1 MLHSPVPDFP
11 AEHPGVLALVS
22 LDLGLDLR
30 GGQLGL
36 AAPQHPGPDAAS
48 LLVPGDHTALVISR
62 SVRSRIVF
70 KGADGEGIGFKDN
83 YKLKIKILFLSGC

>member
-36 AAPQHPGPDAAS
+36 AAPQHPGPDAAG
-48 LLVPGDHTALVISR
+48 LLVPGDHKSVSQCTAYRDSI
-62 SVRSRIVF
+62 
-70 KGADGEGIGFKDN
+70 
-83 YKLKIKILFLSGC
+83 

>member
-1 MLHSPVPDFP
+1 MLHSPVPDLP

-48 LLVPGDHTALVISR
+48 LLVPGDHKALVSQCTLHRYRDSI
-62 SVRSRIVF
+62 
-70 KGADGEGIGFKDN
+70 
-83 YKLKIKILFLSGC
+83 